1 MFANSVDFAKPRKYT
16 FAVGAVEGRSADV
29 SPFTGIQVLLINAH
43 FWYAIGPNKRWSGL
57 NESLEIEKV
66 DCPIVITKDILA
78 KDTYHHLLKSFVTV
92 EGIHDL
98 DLFLV
103 QLERVKAFKEIYSQ
117 HAMIGDGLVLA
128 SCCATVKILSC

>member
-1 MFANSVDFAKPRKYT
+1 
-16 FAVGAVEGRSADV
+16 
-29 SPFTGIQVLLINAH
+29 
-43 FWYAIGPNKRWSGL
+43 L

-103 QLERVKAFKEIYSQ
+103 QLER
-117 HAMIGDGLVLA
+117 IGGIVLYPFVTQINIPDLLGL
-128 SCCATVKILSC
+128 

>member
-1 MFANSVDFAKPRKYT
+1 MMFANSVDFAKPRKYT

-103 QLERVKAFKEIYSQ
+103 QLER
-117 HAMIGDGLVLA
+117 IGGIVLYPFVTQINIPDLLGL
-128 SCCATVKILSC
+128 